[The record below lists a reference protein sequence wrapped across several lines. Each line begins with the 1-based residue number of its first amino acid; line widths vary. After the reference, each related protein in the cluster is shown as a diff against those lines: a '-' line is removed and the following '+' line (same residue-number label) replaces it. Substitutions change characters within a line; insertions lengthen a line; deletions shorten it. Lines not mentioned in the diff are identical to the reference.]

1 MSTRAATP
9 MLGTHPLGPKGP
21 LWWGMIMLILIEL
34 TVFGGLM
41 AIYYYLKLY
50 NPEFPPPGIDKP
62 ELLLPTLN
70 TFVLLGAGLAMYL
83 ADKGIKA
90 GDQLRLKLWKSVS
103 LLLAIAFL
111 TLKYIE
117 YSGYDYDWTT
127 HAYGSIVWTITGFH
141 AAHVISVALNT
152 VVVLAMAFRG
162 MFRSDRRMAVEA
174 NSLYFYFVVLIWL
187 PLYFTLYIS
196 PRL

>member
-1 MSTRAATP
+1 MSTRAAAP

-83 ADKGIKA
+83 ADKGIKED
-90 GDQLRLKLWKSVS
+90 DQLRLKLWKSVS
-103 LLLAIAFL
+103 LVLAIVFL
-111 TLKYIE
+111 ALKYVE

-141 AAHVISVALNT
+141 AAHVISVALKT